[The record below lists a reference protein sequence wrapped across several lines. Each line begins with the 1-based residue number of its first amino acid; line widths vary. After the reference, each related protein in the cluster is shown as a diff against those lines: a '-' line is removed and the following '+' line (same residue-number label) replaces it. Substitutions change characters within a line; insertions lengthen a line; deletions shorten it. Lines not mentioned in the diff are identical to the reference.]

1 MKKTCKI
8 CEKEFESEHKQTLYC
23 SKYCQGQSKKKPR
36 TCTGC
41 GSIFMSKSKQQ
52 RFCSNTCGARFNT
65 RANRITLTCET
76 CQKTFERTKSRIRHE
91 TVYCSRECSDGSL
104 KPSRVTSVVIK
115 CTNCE
120 KEFRREQNAL
130 NADYNYCSHSCY
142 SNFVT
147 KMGLVRGENNP
158 RYNSNLTQEERV
170 MGRNFPEYTT
180 WRNSVYERDN
190 YTCKCCLTRGRK
202 LHAHHILNYATH
214 KDLRTKVTNGVTMCE
229 ECHREFH
236 KKYGRFN
243 NNEIQLNEFIREIS
257 QYRAEPS

>member
-8 CEKEFESEHKQTLYC
+8 CEEEFESKHKQTLYC

-52 RFCSNTCGARFNT
+52 RFCSVACGAEHN
-65 RANRITLTCET
+65 AKGSRIKLTCTT
-76 CQKTFERTKSRIRHE
+76 CKNTFERNKSRIRHD

-104 KPSRVTSVVIK
+104 KPSRVTSVIIK
-115 CTNCE
+115 CSNCH
-120 KEFRREQNAL
+120 KDFKREQNAL
-130 NADYNYCSHSCY
+130 NAEYNYCSHACY
-142 SNFVT
+142 SDFVI
-147 KMGLVRGENNP
+147 KMGLISGENNP
-158 RYNSNLTQEERV
+158 RYNANLTQDERIR
-170 MGRNFPEYTT
+170 GRNFPEYAV

-190 YTCKCCLTRGRK
+190 YTCQCCLTRGGK

-214 KDLRTKVTNGVTMCE
+214 KDLRTDIYNGVTMCE
-229 ECHREFH
+229 GCHRDFH
-236 KKYGRFN
+236 NKYGRIEN
-243 NNEIQLNEFIREIS
+243 NGSQLKEFIREIS